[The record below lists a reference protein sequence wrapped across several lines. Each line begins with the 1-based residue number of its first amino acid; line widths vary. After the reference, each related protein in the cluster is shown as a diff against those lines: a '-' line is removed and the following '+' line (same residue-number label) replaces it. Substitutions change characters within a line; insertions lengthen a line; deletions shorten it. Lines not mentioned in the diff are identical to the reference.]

1 MTSSSAVVDELIESP
16 DEKEIEHG
24 RRVLSSSVMVV
35 AIRCTLQY
43 VVLPFLLPLIG
54 LSGAV
59 SIWLSMALELFA
71 LGMMVYNVRRLWRTS
86 WRWRYIGLSTLTASF
101 LLIMLYIDVTTLL
114 GR

>member
-1 MTSSSAVVDELIESP
+1 MSTAAANELIETP
-16 DEKEIEHG
+16 EEEEIEHG
-24 RRVLSSSVMVV
+24 RRVLSNSVVVV

-59 SIWLSMALELFA
+59 SVWLSMALELFA
-71 LGMMVYNVRRLWRTS
+71 LGMMVFNVRRLWRTA
-86 WRWRYIGLSTLTASF
+86 WRWKYIGLSTLTASF
-101 LLIMLYIDVTTLL
+101 LLIMLYVDVTTLL

>member
-1 MTSSSAVVDELIESP
+1 MTSVAAEELIETP

-24 RRVLSSSVMVV
+24 RRVLSSSVVVV

-43 VVLPFLLPLIG
+43 VVLPFLLPLVG

-59 SIWLSMALELFA
+59 SVWLSMGLELFA
-71 LGMMVYNVRRLWRTS
+71 LGMMVFNVRRLWRTS
-86 WRWRYIGLSTLTASF
+86 WRWKYIGLSTLTASF
-101 LLIMLYIDVTTLL
+101 LLIMLYIDITTLL